1 MLKYSNE
8 ILIKDVVALIFK
20 THIKAYQIEDF
31 DADDIDYLVKKFSN
45 IYKDYIIDCFKEL
58 DIQTI
63 RVEGKSYV
71 PIDEI
76 MIKVSNVL
84 ASKLA
89 IEIILLELKSKM
101 E

>member
-8 ILIKDVVALIFK
+8 MLIKDIVALIFK
-20 THIKAYQIEDF
+20 THIKAYALEYFTDEDV
-31 DADDIDYLVKKFSN
+31 DYLVKKFSN

-58 DIQTI
+58 DIQTVN
-63 RVEGKSYV
+63 VEGKDYV
-71 PIDEI
+71 PIEEI
-76 MIKVSNVL
+76 MIKVSNIL